1 EVAADPVKRKNL
13 VENITK
19 FIKYTN
25 MDFVDVDWEY
35 PADVRQPDLVDNVN
49 DEGTPH
55 AKPEDKENYITLL
68 KEIRESIDQQGEK
81 LGKTYELS
89 VALPSSREKLNDGI
103 DIPKLFSV
111 VDFANIM
118 TYDLNGAWSPNSA
131 H

>member
-1 EVAADPVKRKNL
+1 MAADPVKRKNL

-118 TYDLNGAWSPNSA
+118 DL
-131 H
+131 